1 MNDFDYSVSI
11 RIRHPSID
19 PQKLTTMLGF
29 APQYSWRAGDRKP
42 EGSGESGS
50 ATYRETY
57 WLGRV
62 PSVAAEAIPDLPLEN
77 AIMFAL
83 LHIQRVDAFWTELIA
98 SGGSARIIVEVFGGR
113 DLTLDLSPGT
123 LSMLARFGVA
133 ISVDVHTEMQ
143 AVA

>member
-1 MNDFDYSVSI
+1 MNEFDYTVSL

-19 PQKLTTMLGF
+19 PTKLTTMLGF

-42 EGSGESGS
+42 EVSSESGS
-50 ATYRETY
+50 PTYRETY
-57 WLGRV
+57 WLGRL
-62 PSVAAEAIPDLPLEN
+62 PSPGADIPDLPFEN
-77 AIMFAL
+77 AIMLAV
-83 LHIQRVDAFWTELIA
+83 LHIQRIDESWNELVA
-98 SGGSARIIVEVFGGR
+98 TGGSAHIIVEIFGGR

-123 LSMLARFGVA
+123 LAMLARFGVA